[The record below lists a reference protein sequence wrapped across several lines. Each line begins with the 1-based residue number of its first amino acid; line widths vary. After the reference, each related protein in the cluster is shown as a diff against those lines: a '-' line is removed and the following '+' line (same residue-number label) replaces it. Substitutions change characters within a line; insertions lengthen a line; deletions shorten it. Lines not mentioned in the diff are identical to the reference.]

1 MRKYKQYS
9 GTGGGAPVWL
19 KYPVPLAG
27 GGFVAQ
33 AKFFDGGFEYFL
45 TVVSGGGF
53 EYFLAAILARVF

>member
-1 MRKYKQYS
+1 M
-9 GTGGGAPVWL
+9 L
-19 KYPVPLAG
+19 KYSVPLAG